1 MFHLLLTLQVPNRGH
16 SFQEN
21 PTWIKKYYLI
31 FFNRNAHRGTFDL
44 ISTTRYPGPILISAK
59 KENKQKNSSII
70 TIFKLIS

>member
-31 FFNRNAHRGTFDL
+31 FLTEMY
-44 ISTTRYPGPILISAK
+44 IE
-59 KENKQKNSSII
+59 EN
-70 TIFKLIS
+70 